1 MKIYQN
7 NESNEQKKSRLAR
20 CVNIIKNID
29 AGEKSEFNP
38 LVGLD
43 TDPRMI
49 GFNKAEQEENDM
61 DITHELIVLKE
72 GRNKIENEF

>member
-49 GFNKAEQEENDM
+49 GFNKAE
-61 DITHELIVLKE
+61 
-72 GRNKIENEF
+72 